1 MQTALSLASSL
12 NFEYLTHFKETAKE
26 SNYRGPLV
34 ELIKHS
40 KIRNILEKIG
50 YKIVSFETG
59 LYDTSIED
67 SDIYFRNYIDI
78 NDFEKLIITSSIIYA
93 FENHLKDIIPFQ
105 TYKTHRLRTTTVFNN
120 LERVPEISGLKFV
133 FVHLLIPHPPFVFN
147 STGKSMNPD
156 YTFRLADGSG
166 FPGTEVEYI
175 IGYRDQ
181 IRYLNSLI
189 INLVDHI
196 KLKSEK
202 DPIIIIQG
210 DHGPG
215 AYLDWESIENSIL
228 PERFGIINAY
238 YFPNG
243 GEGMLYPS
251 ITPVNSF
258 RIVLNVYFN
267 HQFELLEDKNFFS
280 TWARP
285 YDFTET
291 TDLLQK

>member
-1 MQTALSLASSL
+1 
-12 NFEYLTHFKETAKE
+12 
-26 SNYRGPLV
+26 
-34 ELIKHS
+34 
-40 KIRNILEKIG
+40 
-50 YKIVSFETG
+50 
-59 LYDTSIED
+59 
-67 SDIYFRNYIDI
+67 
-78 NDFEKLIITSSIIYA
+78 
-93 FENHLKDIIPFQ
+93 
-105 TYKTHRLRTTTVFNN
+105 
-120 LERVPEISGLKFV
+120 
-133 FVHLLIPHPPFVFN
+133 
-147 STGKSMNPD
+147 
-156 YTFRLADGSG
+156 
-166 FPGTEVEYI
+166 
-175 IGYRDQ
+175 
-181 IRYLNSLI
+181 
-189 INLVDHI
+189 
-196 KLKSEK
+196 LKSEK